1 MNNEP
6 QLDALSFV
14 KNAKTE
20 PFHGYSGILWEQIK
34 KPFDTK

>member
-6 QLDALSFV
+6 QFDGFPFV
-14 KNAKTE
+14 KKAKNGAFYGHT
-20 PFHGYSGILWEQIK
+20 GILWEQIK